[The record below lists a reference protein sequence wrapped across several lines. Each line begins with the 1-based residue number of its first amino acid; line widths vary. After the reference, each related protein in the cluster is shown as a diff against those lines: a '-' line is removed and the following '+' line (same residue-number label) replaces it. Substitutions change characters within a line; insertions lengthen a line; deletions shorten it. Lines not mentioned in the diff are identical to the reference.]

1 MDRKKLVLSIIFTL
15 LVVLVLYNV
24 NNTKTSYAA
33 GDTLAEVVKNLAT
46 TANCNAGA
54 SGVCKTNDTDYR
66 YVGANVNNY
75 VKFNNDMYRIIGVF
89 SDNTHG
95 VTGKELVK
103 LIRSRKLGG
112 SSWGVNNGTDNATYS
127 AYNNLWVDSSTPNV
141 PKANLNILLNEY
153 FLNKTDTST
162 TFGDCSNW
170 NYYYRSD
177 TCKTKDCSD
186 IVSYGID
193 SSSRTYIEDAKW
205 YLNGP
210 TTQLTKVNTY
220 TCERGT
226 NTTSCAVATNG
237 SSSTTAKI
245 GLMYASDYLYASSY
259 YSSTDTSKTSSS
271 NYFGNKNWLYKGYEW
286 TITPYGSDSSIAW
299 IVDYGVLYSSYT
311 DYPIGWRPSFY
322 LKSDVYITGSGDGS
336 FNNPYTL
343 GCDTCGS

>member
-1 MDRKKLVLSIIFTL
+1 MDKKKLVLSIIFTL
-15 LVVLVLYNV
+15 LVVLVLYSV

-103 LIRSRKLGG
+103 LIRSRLLEV
-112 SSWGVNNGTDNATYS
+112 STWGVNNGTDNATYQG
-127 AYNNLWVDSSTPNV
+127 YNNLWVDSSTPNV

-170 NYYYRSD
+170 NYYSKDNNY
-177 TCKTKDCSD
+177 KNEDCSD
-186 IVSYGID
+186 IVGYGID

-210 TTQLTKVNTY
+210 TDFLTKENIY

-237 SSSTTAKI
+237 ASSTTAKI
-245 GLMYASDYLYASSY
+245 GLMYSSDYLYASSY
-259 YSSTDTSKTSSS
+259 YSSTDTSETNGSR
-271 NYFGNKNWLYKGYEW
+271 YFGNKNWLYKGREW
-286 TITPYGSDSSIAW
+286 TQTPSASDAYSSWFVRFGDTKSDSSITS
-299 IVDYGVLYSSYT
+299 YSV
-311 DYPIGWRPSFY
+311 RPTFY
-322 LKSDVYITGSGDGS
+322 LKSNIYITGGDGS
-336 FNNPYTL
+336 FDNPYTL